1 MTAPV
6 IIYPEGVCDMSEV
19 ITEYRNENTK
29 DIDLLSTIDIVRK
42 INEEDKLVPLA
53 IEDELPNIAKAI
65 DMIAK
70 QFLMGGKLYYFGAG
84 TSGRIGILDASECPP
99 SFGVP
104 EDMVTGIIA
113 GGDKAIRTAAEGAE
127 DNFEQGV
134 KDAQVLTDLDVC
146 VAISASGNPKYLL
159 GVLSQADKV
168 NCRTIALTCN
178 HKALILEEAGLGI
191 CVEVG
196 PEVIAGSSR
205 MKAGSVQKMVL
216 NMLSTGAMIKIGK
229 TYENFMIDLMPTNE
243 KLKDRAIRIVAEI
256 AEVNNS
262 RALQTLLEC
271 DWSVKTAIIM
281 LKCNLNK
288 EDAQELLRKNCGV
301 LRRALVSFSQV

>member
-1 MTAPV
+1 
-6 IIYPEGVCDMSEV
+6 MSEI

-42 INEEDKLVPLA
+42 INEEDKLVALA
-53 IEDELPNIAKAI
+53 IEDEAPNIARAI
-65 DMIAK
+65 DIIAK

-84 TSGRIGILDASECPP
+84 TSGRIGVLDASECPP
-99 SFGVP
+99 TFGVP
-104 EDMVTGIIA
+104 SEMVTGIIA
-113 GGDKAIRTAAEGAE
+113 GGDTALRNAVEGAE
-127 DNFEQGV
+127 DNFELGE
-134 KDAQVLTDLDVC
+134 KDAQILTNQDVC

-159 GVLSQADKV
+159 GILAQAEKAG
-168 NCRTIALTCN
+168 CKTIALTCN

-243 KLKDRAIRIVAEI
+243 KLKDRAIRIVSEI
-256 AEVNNS
+256 AGVNAS
-262 RALQTLLEC
+262 KALHTLLESG
-271 DWSVKTAIIM
+271 WNVKTSILM
-281 LKCNLNK
+281 LMCNLNR
-288 EDAQELLRKNCGV
+288 EQAQEALRKNCGV
-301 LRRALVSFSQV
+301 LRRALNYYSKV